1 MVSFLFQKIERLKSS
16 LHLIDCDDKPKNKH
30 TIFVDS
36 KKEGMYS
43 IRAVLLKKTTTT
55 FTVMIN
61 PIHPRINTPSL
72 LTQRREVCI
81 QLELN

>member
-1 MVSFLFQKIERLKSS
+1 MPAVLLFSMYCSRNLAENNCLFFFLFQKIERLKSA

-43 IRAVLLKKTTTT
+43 IGAELFKKEHLL
-55 FTVMIN
+55 
-61 PIHPRINTPSL
+61 
-72 LTQRREVCI
+72 
-81 QLELN
+81 